1 MEKQDVKK
9 ILLILQA
16 EYPERYKKTDK
27 PTMQMTA
34 EMWYQTTL
42 PYPYE
47 IVINAVT
54 AYIAGPDCRYAP
66 KPGQIIEII
75 EANMKASG
83 QIEDVSKYE
92 AWDSVM
98 AACGRGGREADF
110 NSLPKIAQNTVGSAR
125 RLQQL
130 STMSYNSLEF
140 EKNRFFERFEYQED
154 KQERTDRYNA
164 LTGNVIAS
172 IGEVKRIGEVKE

>member
-66 KPGQIIEII
+66 
-75 EANMKASG
+75 EARPNHRDHRG
-83 QIEDVSKYE
+83 KYE
-92 AWDSVM
+92 SV
-98 AACGRGGREADF
+98 RPDRGRE
-110 NSLPKIAQNTVGSAR
+110 
-125 RLQQL
+125 
-130 STMSYNSLEF
+130 
-140 EKNRFFERFEYQED
+140 
-154 KQERTDRYNA
+154 
-164 LTGNVIAS
+164 
-172 IGEVKRIGEVKE
+172 